1 MSTKNLV
8 TLSVADH
15 VADVRLNRPKKY
27 NALSPDM
34 FKAITA
40 MGDALVGRDDIRAVV
55 FSGEGPGFCSG
66 LDMGSFRG
74 MASPKTQPKTK
85 TKTKNNSNV
94 SGGLRGES
102 IANAAQASAYV
113 WKAVPVPVIAAL
125 HGVVYGGGLQIAL
138 GADIRLAAADTRFSI
153 MEIKWGLIPDMA
165 LTQTVRD
172 LLPLDVAKELM
183 FTGRVF
189 NAEEADRLG
198 IVTRV
203 VDNPH
208 AEAMAMAQEIASKSP
223 DAIRAGKQ
231 LLDGAWRDSPEA
243 GLALEEKLQLEL
255 MGSDNQV
262 EAILA
267 NFEKRPPKFS

>member
-1 MSTKNLV
+1 MSANNLV

-40 MGDALVGRDDIRAVV
+40 MGEELAGRGDIRAVV

-66 LDMGSFRG
+66 LDMGSFQG
-74 MASPKTQPKTK
+74 MASPKTQNT
-85 TKTKNNSNV
+85 SNV
-94 SGGLRGES
+94 SGGLRGAG
-102 IANAAQASAYV
+102 IANTAQAPAYV

-153 MEIKWGLIPDMA
+153 MEIKWGLIPDMT

-183 FTGRVF
+183 FTGRIF

-208 AEAMAMAQEIASKSP
+208 AAAMAMAQEIASKSP
-223 DAIRAGKQ
+223 DAIRAGKR
-231 LLDGAWRDSPEA
+231 LLESAWRDSPEA

-255 MGSDNQV
+255 IGSGNQV

-267 NFEKRPPKFS
+267 NFEKRPPNFS